1 MNSDRN
7 FLSCV
12 TCAHLGNDCN
22 GPNFLAMS
30 PETFCRW
37 VNLRKKY
44 KGWSVEYIAEKS
56 GVSESS
62 LKRILSGNAYDVRL
76 STLQAIIKVLVGDSW
91 GDAPCILSES
101 HSDSAHLKE
110 AVARE
115 KEAVSTL
122 KEYVSAKDKR
132 LDERMAFIHI
142 KDAEIDELKKE
153 RKFYRFLTILVSF
166 LLFSCLIYIIVTLIL
181 DYRSPLRGFWWV

>member
-1 MNSDRN
+1 MDSNRN

-30 PETFCRW
+30 PETFCKW
-37 VNLRKKY
+37 FKLRKKY

-91 GDAPCILSES
+91 GDAHCILSES
-101 HSDSAHLKE
+101 HNDQHLKE

-132 LDERMAFIHI
+132 LDERMAFLHI

-153 RKFYRFLTILVSF
+153 RKFFRFLTILVSF
-166 LLFSCLIYIIVTLIL
+166 LLFSCLLYIIVTLIL

>member
-1 MNSDRN
+1 MDSDRD

-12 TCAHLGNDCN
+12 TCAHIGNDCN

-30 PETFCRW
+30 PESFCRW

-62 LKRILSGNAYDVRL
+62 LRRILSGNAYDVRI

-91 GDAPCILSES
+91 GDAHCILSES
-101 HSDSAHLKE
+101 HNDQHLKE

-132 LDERMAFIHI
+132 LDERMAFIHL
-142 KDAEIDELKKE
+142 KDAEIDDLKKE
-153 RKFYRFLTILVSF
+153 RKIFRSIIILLSI
-166 LLFSCLIYIIVTLIL
+166 LLFSSMFYIIITLIL